1 MGSFLSLATSSHIL
15 KAKEMGKVHAICT
28 VIKCEKY
35 CTCITLG
42 LVFTGT
48 YTVHVM
54 DEATLRKY
62 CFMYMNISRESE
74 LNRDFKH
81 DTSFHREI
89 QDQSLNLESSIHI
102 HVFHFRKQPSQSISQ
117 VDNLC

>member
-89 QDQSLNLESSIHI
+89 HDQSLNLESSI

>member
-1 MGSFLSLATSSHIL
+1 
-15 KAKEMGKVHAICT
+15 
-28 VIKCEKY
+28 
-35 CTCITLG
+35 
-42 LVFTGT
+42 
-48 YTVHVM
+48 M

-62 CFMYMNISRESE
+62 YCFMYMSISRESE

-89 QDQSLNLESSIHI
+89 HDQSLNLESSIHV